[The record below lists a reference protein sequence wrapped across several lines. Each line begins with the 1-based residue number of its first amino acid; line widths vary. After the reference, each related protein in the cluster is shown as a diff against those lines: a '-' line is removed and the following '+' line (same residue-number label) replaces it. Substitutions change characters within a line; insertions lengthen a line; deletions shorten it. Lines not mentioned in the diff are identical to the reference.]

1 MAGLYA
7 LAAAFLASFSVVSVL
22 VCTFTLFLGGGSLAL
37 MRLPPSLAVC
47 IIYYNYTTRTSTKQ
61 IDAYQEFFYELRG
74 TSSRSSLLSDLRS
87 LPCLECPVGGII
99 GVGLLLFGAAD
110 GLRKR
115 LSGRRSLCQWEAKPM
130 PKPDEQL
137 VEQAQMV
144 LDFNWNGEYTRPGL
158 HPYPHQCFLY
168 LVWRW
173 N

>member
-1 MAGLYA
+1 
-7 LAAAFLASFSVVSVL
+7 
-22 VCTFTLFLGGGSLAL
+22 

-47 IIYYNYTTRTSTKQ
+47 IIYYNYTTRRSTKQ

-115 LSGRRSLCQWEAKPM
+115 LSGRRSLCRS
-130 PKPDEQL
+130 
-137 VEQAQMV
+137 QMS
-144 LDFNWNGEYTRPGL
+144 NSWSRP
-158 HPYPHQCFLY
+158 
-168 LVWRW
+168 RW
-173 N
+173 CLTLTGTGSTPGRDSILTPTSVFSI